1 MARGTSRQFS
11 TSKISSRLTATLLIG
26 GCLGVVLAI
35 GTSSTNAQGGAEFNV
50 GKNVDIVGP
59 HGTSPYDPGGSNPF
73 FLGDPDKKQ
82 QNEPSCDVSPNNPL
96 VVFCGMNSY
105 SAVDRPDISGEP
117 WVGAS
122 FTMDGGLTWKSH
134 LHPGFKPSA
143 GPAPLAPPIG
153 YETAADPVVRL
164 APGIGLYTFIAFN
177 RAGTGAL
184 LLGRWYE
191 KNIEGGFPYAWKD
204 TIEIA
209 KAPADLVRP
218 DVPRQA
224 GNHDISAS
232 GRRHLQL
239 PVPDPI
245 PARAGKTR
253 IQRCRPASSMW
264 AMRCS
269 PAAASRTAPRPPTP
283 DRPTTGR
290 AATRPPR

>member
-1 MARGTSRQFS
+1 MARGTSRRFS

-59 HGTSPYDPGGSNPF
+59 HGTSPYDPAGSNPF
-73 FLGDPDKKQ
+73 FIGDPDKKQ

-143 GPAPLAPPIG
+143 RGPGAAR
-153 YETAADPVVRL
+153 AADRL
-164 APGIGLYTFIAFN
+164 
-177 RAGTGAL
+177 
-184 LLGRWYE
+184 
-191 KNIEGGFPYAWKD
+191 
-204 TIEIA
+204 
-209 KAPADLVRP
+209 
-218 DVPRQA
+218 
-224 GNHDISAS
+224 
-232 GRRHLQL
+232 
-239 PVPDPI
+239 
-245 PARAGKTR
+245 
-253 IQRCRPASSMW
+253 
-264 AMRCS
+264 
-269 PAAASRTAPRPPTP
+269 
-283 DRPTTGR
+283 
-290 AATRPPR
+290 